1 MSKHF
6 CRRISLAEAFLT
18 ADILL
23 STLQNV
29 SEGLVVYPKVREM
42 NQEESLCTGL
52 LSDRSPSVSDR
63 SPHVRESG
71 FRDPRNSCFWNPKSG
86 KFLLVELKY
95 WALDSEI
102 QLKIPGIPQTI
113 GISESKFRWQGI
125 RNPIPWIR
133 NPGRGIQN
141 PVLNF
146 LTWGEMDAN
155 RKLAFSL
162 LICLNA
168 TPFVFSS
175 VFFLTEMTC
184 LKNWTNYIAPK
195 CKKTLLSIALRR
207 SKTPLLNLSSHDLLF

>member
-1 MSKHF
+1 M
-6 CRRISLAEAFLT
+6 AEAFLT

-52 LSDRSPSVSDR
+52 LSDRSPHVNDR

-113 GISESKFRWQGI
+113 GISESKFR
-125 RNPIPWIR
+125 
-133 NPGRGIQN
+133 
-141 PVLNF
+141 
-146 LTWGEMDAN
+146 
-155 RKLAFSL
+155 
-162 LICLNA
+162 
-168 TPFVFSS
+168 
-175 VFFLTEMTC
+175 
-184 LKNWTNYIAPK
+184 
-195 CKKTLLSIALRR
+195 
-207 SKTPLLNLSSHDLLF
+207 

>member
-1 MSKHF
+1 MS
-6 CRRISLAEAFLT
+6 EAFLT

-113 GISESKFRWQGI
+113 GISESKFR
-125 RNPIPWIR
+125 
-133 NPGRGIQN
+133 
-141 PVLNF
+141 
-146 LTWGEMDAN
+146 
-155 RKLAFSL
+155 
-162 LICLNA
+162 
-168 TPFVFSS
+168 
-175 VFFLTEMTC
+175 
-184 LKNWTNYIAPK
+184 
-195 CKKTLLSIALRR
+195 
-207 SKTPLLNLSSHDLLF
+207 